1 MSDLDDLRTAVHA
14 LLSTHAPVRSA
25 LHDDPSLW
33 KRLSTEMGL
42 TALPVEDVPW
52 SWVTTVV
59 EETGRVLLRAPYL
72 STVVAAAALRDAG
85 APVDGLADGS
95 LTAALALDGSLSAVP
110 HAGTA
115 DLLLLAEDD
124 DLVVVEDF
132 TATTVEHLDVTRS
145 YASVVVGSPGR
156 VVGKASYAR
165 DLHWSALAS
174 ESVGAAQA
182 VLELAVD
189 HLRVRQQFGRPLGSF
204 QALRHR
210 VADLTVLVEGAR
222 SSAWFAASD
231 LSAAP
236 LAKAVAA
243 DAFVT
248 VAGECLQLFGGIGFT
263 WEHAAHLYFKRAWT
277 TALGNGDSASLRALA
292 FERSGPR

>member
-1 MSDLDDLRTAVHA
+1 MTDLDDLRTAVRD
-14 LLSTHAPVRSA
+14 LLTTHAPVRSA
-25 LHDDPSLW
+25 MQDDPSLW

-52 SWVTTVV
+52 SWVTAVL

-72 STVVAAAALRDAG
+72 PTVVAAAALREAG
-85 APVDGLADGS
+85 TPVEGLADGS

-115 DLLLLAEDD
+115 DLLVLAEGD
-124 DLVVVEDF
+124 DLVVVEHF
-132 TATTVEHLDVTRS
+132 TATPIEHLDLTRPF
-145 YASVVVGSPGR
+145 ASVVIDSPGR
-156 VVGKASYAR
+156 VVGSASYAK

-182 VLELAVD
+182 VLELAVE
-189 HLRVRQQFGRPLGSF
+189 HLKVRKQFGRPLGSF

-210 VADLTVLVEGAR
+210 VADLTVLVEAAR
-222 SSAWFAASD
+222 SSAWFAATE

-243 DAFVT
+243 DAFAT
-248 VAGECLQLFGGIGFT
+248 VAGDCIQLFGGIGFT
-263 WEHAAHLYFKRAWT
+263 WEHDAHLHFKRAWT
-277 TALGNGDSASLRALA
+277 TALTNGDSASLRALA
-292 FERSGPR
+292 FDRSNA